1 MDVITLDELLKKT
14 EIHPEKLNGR
24 ISDDDLREIALF
36 KTLTNWRT
44 VATYLGLDKN
54 DLDAIKREE
63 DDEQMRKLNA
73 LEKWKGK
80 FGAKATYRKLVDVLL
95 KLEKTDAAE
104 EVCHLLKGIFVYVHV
119 ADHKI
124 SVLSCKRVASLCPAY
139 SLSCSNLFCMQGE
152 QIVSSMA
159 YSDFVPYG

>member
-1 MDVITLDELLKKT
+1 MNVIGLDELLKKT

-54 DLDAIKREE
+54 DLDAIKQEE

-80 FGAKATYRKLVDVLL
+80 FGSKATYRKLVEVLL

-104 EVCHLLKGIFVYVHV
+104 EVCHLLKGIFVYIFVYV
-119 ADHKI
+119 IHKI
-124 SVLSCKRVASLCPAY
+124 SVHSVRRVGSRCPAY
-139 SLSCSNLFCMQGE
+139 TLSCSQLIFSTQGGTN
-152 QIVSSMA
+152 S
-159 YSDFVPYG
+159 FVNGLL

>member
-1 MDVITLDELLKKT
+1 MDAVTLDELLKKT
-14 EIHPEKLNGR
+14 EIHPEKLNRR

-80 FGAKATYRKLVDVLL
+80 FGSKATYRKLVDVLL

-104 EVCHLLKGIFVYVHV
+104 DVCHLLKSMFV
-119 ADHKI
+119 
-124 SVLSCKRVASLCPAY
+124 
-139 SLSCSNLFCMQGE
+139 
-152 QIVSSMA
+152 
-159 YSDFVPYG
+159 

>member
-14 EIHPEKLNGR
+14 EIHPETLNGR
-24 ISDDDLREIALF
+24 ISDDHLREIALF

-44 VATYLGLDKN
+44 VVTYLGLDKN

-63 DDEQMRKLNA
+63 DDEQMKKLNA

-80 FGAKATYRKLVDVLL
+80 FGSKATYRKLVDVLL

-104 EVCHLLKGIFVYVHV
+104 EVCHLLKGTFLCTVCNR
-119 ADHKI
+119 ADHK
-124 SVLSCKRVASLCPAY
+124 SASILAG
-139 SLSCSNLFCMQGE
+139 Q
-152 QIVSSMA
+152 
-159 YSDFVPYG
+159 

>member
-14 EIHPEKLNGR
+14 EIHPETLNGR
-24 ISDDDLREIALF
+24 ISDDHLREIALF

-80 FGAKATYRKLVDVLL
+80 FGSKATYRKLVDVLL

-104 EVCHLLKGIFVYVHV
+104 DVCHLLKGIFVY
-119 ADHKI
+119 
-124 SVLSCKRVASLCPAY
+124 
-139 SLSCSNLFCMQGE
+139 CM
-152 QIVSSMA
+152 
-159 YSDFVPYG
+159 

>member
-1 MDVITLDELLKKT
+1 MDAITLDELLK
-14 EIHPEKLNGR
+14 EIHPEKRNKR
-24 ISDDDLREIALF
+24 ISDDHLREIALF

-54 DLDAIKREE
+54 DLDDIKREE
-63 DDEQMRKLNA
+63 DDEKMRKLNA

-80 FGAKATYRKLVDVLL
+80 FGSKATYRKLVEVLL

-104 EVCHLLKGIFVYVHV
+104 DVCHLLKGILVYIFVYGIR

-124 SVLSCKRVASLCPAY
+124 SVHSVRRVGSRCPAY
-139 SLSCSNLFCMQGE
+139 TLSCSQLIFSTQGGTN
-152 QIVSSMA
+152 S
-159 YSDFVPYG
+159 FVNGLL

>member
-14 EIHPEKLNGR
+14 EIHPETLNGR
-24 ISDDDLREIALF
+24 ISDDHLREIALF

-80 FGAKATYRKLVDVLL
+80 FGSKATNRKLVDVLL
-95 KLEKTDAAE
+95 KLEKADAAE
-104 EVCHLLKGIFVYVHV
+104 EVCHLLKGTF
-119 ADHKI
+119 
-124 SVLSCKRVASLCPAY
+124 LCTVCNK
-139 SLSCSNLFCMQGE
+139 S
-152 QIVSSMA
+152 
-159 YSDFVPYG
+159 

>member
-14 EIHPEKLNGR
+14 QVLPEKLNER
-24 ISDDDLREIALF
+24 ISDDHLREIALF

-63 DDEQMRKLNA
+63 DDEQMRKLIA

-80 FGAKATYRKLVDVLL
+80 FGAKATYRKLVDVLF

-104 EVCHLLKGIFVYVHV
+104 DTCNLLKGIFV
-119 ADHKI
+119 
-124 SVLSCKRVASLCPAY
+124 
-139 SLSCSNLFCMQGE
+139 
-152 QIVSSMA
+152 
-159 YSDFVPYG
+159 

>member
-1 MDVITLDELLKKT
+1 MDELLKKT

-54 DLDAIKREE
+54 DLDAIKQEE

-73 LEKWKGK
+73 LKKWKGK
-80 FGAKATYRKLVDVLL
+80 FGSKATYRKLVDVLL

-104 EVCHLLKGIFVYVHV
+104 DVCHLLKGILVYILVYGIR

-124 SVLSCKRVASLCPAY
+124 SVHSVRRVGSLCPAY
-139 SLSCSNLFCMQGE
+139 TLSCSQPIFSTQGGTD
-152 QIVSSMA
+152 S
-159 YSDFVPYG
+159 FVNGLL